1 MPGTCR
7 QLMPQPFVLD
17 ALYLLL
23 DVPVPKLCPVNM
35 QLYSAHEKQQ
45 LYSAHEKQQLAASW
59 SPCFPTP

>member
-1 MPGTCR
+1 MLETQTMPGTCH

-45 LYSAHEKQQLAASW
+45 LAASW